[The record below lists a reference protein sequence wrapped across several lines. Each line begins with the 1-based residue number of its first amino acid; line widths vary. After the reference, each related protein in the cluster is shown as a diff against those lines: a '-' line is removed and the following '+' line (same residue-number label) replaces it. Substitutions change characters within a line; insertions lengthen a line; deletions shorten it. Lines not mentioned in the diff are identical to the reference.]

1 MHPDILVTC
10 ETEPMSEEHIEVP
23 IRDGAIRLGQLLKLS
38 GIAEDGVMARDLIEA
53 EAVRVDGDP
62 ETRRG
67 RQVEVGQVVV
77 VEGEPF
83 GLPTVRLSVTSD

>member
-1 MHPDILVTC
+1 
-10 ETEPMSEEHIEVP
+10 MSEEHIEVP

-38 GIAEDGVMARDLIEA
+38 GIAEDGVMARDLIET

>member
-1 MHPDILVTC
+1 
-10 ETEPMSEEHIEVP
+10 MSEEHIEVP